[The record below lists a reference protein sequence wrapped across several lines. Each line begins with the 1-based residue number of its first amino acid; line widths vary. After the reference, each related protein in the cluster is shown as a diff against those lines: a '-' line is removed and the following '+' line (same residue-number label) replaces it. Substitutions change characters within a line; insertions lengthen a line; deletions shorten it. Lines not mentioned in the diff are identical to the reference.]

1 MFNFLKKHLFKE
13 RLDTSKIGLE
23 HIGIKLTDEQYALL
37 IFLEG
42 QQREFPK
49 DSIFNTIVLLKIL
62 NLIPKECELPEDEK
76 PLDLE
81 TVLGKRYLNNYR
93 SY

>member
-1 MFNFLKKHLFKE
+1 MFDLKKHLIKQ

-37 IFLEG
+37 ILLKG
-42 QQREFPK
+42 QHREFPK

-62 NLIPKECELPEDEK
+62 NLIPKECELPENEK
-76 PLDLE
+76 PLDVE
-81 TVLGKRYLNNYR
+81 TVLGRRYFENYR